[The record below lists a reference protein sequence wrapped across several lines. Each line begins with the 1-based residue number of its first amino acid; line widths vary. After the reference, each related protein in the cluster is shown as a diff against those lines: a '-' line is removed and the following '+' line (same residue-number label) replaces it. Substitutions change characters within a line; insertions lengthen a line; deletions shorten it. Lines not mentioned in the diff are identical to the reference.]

1 MSNYSVNNET
11 LGEKTSTSFWYGFQ
25 RFILFIVIVT
35 VIGTAIGCCIAAVK
49 NKTVYTAKESIM
61 IIFTVDD
68 EKQNGVNASAI
79 KKVFLTSV
87 SDKIKESPCVA
98 KANDK
103 YKEVN
108 ADASPKAISAGAIK
122 VGVKEDSLII
132 TVSYSDLSEKAAKE
146 KLDAVIFAASEIL
159 PEQYAVKNLTIS
171 PLQNKP
177 EISTSDSFWKFVL
190 IGSGAG
196 LLLSFVA
203 SVIIK
208 SFDQSIRSKKELE
221 EITGVGML
229 SYIED
234 FKS

>member
-11 LGEKTSTSFWYGFQ
+11 LGEKTSTSFWCGFQ

-49 NKTVYTAKESIM
+49 NKTVYTAKESVL
-61 IIFTVDD
+61 IIVKTREDSG
-68 EKQNGVNASAI
+68 ETTNASFV
-79 KKVFLTSV
+79 KKMVLPSV
-87 SDKIKESPCVA
+87 ANNIRSSITIS

-146 KLDAVIFAASEIL
+146 KLDAVIFAASEVL
-159 PEQYAVKNLTIS
+159 SDEYTVQDLTLS

-177 EISTSDSFWKFVL
+177 EISTSDSFWKFAL
-190 IGSGAG
+190 IGFGAG

>member
-11 LGEKTSTSFWYGFQ
+11 LGEKTSTSFWCGFQ

-49 NKTVYTAKESIM
+49 NKTVYTAKESVL
-61 IIFTVDD
+61 IIVKTREDSG
-68 EKQNGVNASAI
+68 ETTNASFV
-79 KKVFLTSV
+79 KKMVLPSV
-87 SDKIKESPCVA
+87 ANNIRSSITIS

-146 KLDAVIFAASEIL
+146 KLDAVIFAASEVL
-159 PEQYAVKNLTIS
+159 PDEYTVQDLTLS

-177 EISTSDSFWKFVL
+177 EISTSDSFWKFAL
-190 IGSGAG
+190 IGFGAG

>member
-49 NKTVYTAKESIM
+49 NKTVYTAKESVL
-61 IIFTVDD
+61 IIVKTREDSG
-68 EKQNGVNASAI
+68 ETTNASFV
-79 KKVFLTSV
+79 KKMVLPSV
-87 SDKIKESPCVA
+87 ANNIRSSITIS

-146 KLDAVIFAASEIL
+146 KLDAVIFAASEVL
-159 PEQYAVKNLTIS
+159 SDEYTVQDLTLS

-190 IGSGAG
+190 IGFGAG